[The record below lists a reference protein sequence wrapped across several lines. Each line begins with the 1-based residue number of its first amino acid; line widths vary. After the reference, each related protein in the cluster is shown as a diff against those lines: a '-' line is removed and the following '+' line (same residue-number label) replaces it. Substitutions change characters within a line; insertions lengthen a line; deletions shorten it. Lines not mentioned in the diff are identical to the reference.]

1 VKTNINTF
9 GVVLAIIISLFM
21 AGCSSNQPQ
30 KIRTSEYPQI
40 EIKTENIQELK
51 DKLINEM
58 SKLDFSLSSSS
69 DSMLDFRKQLKPGEA
84 VFFGTLLG
92 TEVNFRGID
101 FTFDTVNGI
110 TTIKGKP
117 CLLFKTYSGKT
128 AKRDMHEN
136 ASYYNE
142 AQTILNS
149 SKP

>member
-1 VKTNINTF
+1 MKTNINTF

-30 KIRTSEYPQI
+30 KIGTSEYPQI

-51 DKLINEM
+51 DKLISEM
-58 SKLDFSLSSSS
+58 SKAEFSLSSSS
-69 DSMLDFRKQLKPGEA
+69 DSLLEFRKQLKPWEIT
-84 VFFGTLLG
+84 FFGTLLQ
-92 TEVNFRGID
+92 TKVDFRGID
-101 FTFDTVNGI
+101 FTFDTISGT

-117 CLLFKTYSGKT
+117 YLLFKTYTNKD
-128 AKRDMHEN
+128 AKRDMHDN

-142 AQTILNS
+142 AQTFLNS